1 MTTTIREE
9 TKKISLLLENMLNLV
24 IENHQLASKA
34 IKKNDKKLAI
44 KILEKDK
51 TVDLEFF
58 SIQSDL
64 EFMIAKAPVDK
75 NLRRVLAFLHII
87 INIEKIGDFAKK
99 IAKFIIK
106 NEEISNS
113 SIKRITKSQD
123 KFILLLKQVPKIIV
137 NENVKLARKTWKTI
151 PEVYKIINEVRKE
164 VVSSISNKSNK
175 KAIEERL
182 FILNIVNSFDRASS
196 HIGNICELLQYIE
209 TGQHLNLHD

>member
-1 MTTTIREE
+1 MVTTIRKE
-9 TKKISLLLENMLNLV
+9 TKKIALLLENMLNLV
-24 IENHQLASKA
+24 IINHELASKT
-34 IKKNDKKLAI
+34 IKNNDKKMAI
-44 KILEKDK
+44 KILENDK
-51 TVDLEFF
+51 IIDLEFF
-58 SIQSDL
+58 SIQSEL

-106 NEEISNS
+106 NEEISSS
-113 SIKRITKSQD
+113 SIKRITKSQNE
-123 KFILLLKQVPKIIV
+123 FILLLKQVPKMIID
-137 NENVKLARKTWKTI
+137 ENVKLANKIWKTI
-151 PEVYKIINEVRKE
+151 PKVYKTIDEVRKE

-196 HIGNICELLQYIE
+196 HIGNICELIQYIE
-209 TGQHLNLHD
+209 TGQHLNLND